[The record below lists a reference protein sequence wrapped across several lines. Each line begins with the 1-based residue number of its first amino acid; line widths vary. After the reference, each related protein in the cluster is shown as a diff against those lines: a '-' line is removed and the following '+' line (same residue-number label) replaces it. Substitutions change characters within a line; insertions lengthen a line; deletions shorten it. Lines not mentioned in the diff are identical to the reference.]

1 MVDRWVVETPLSER
15 FPVYTRA
22 NVGEVFPDPVTP
34 LSFSLAFQDG
44 DELMGSEMGFRDAYV
59 RMGGFDQEEFTGEHP
74 VFIGVFGG
82 YCYLNASAMRL
93 FGERAP
99 GMTAQ
104 TIDDQFFGAQPGIP
118 PYVQRDG
125 DVRPDKTEKIGEM
138 FQWAF
143 GVQQLDEVLA
153 DRAMLEQMRAERP
166 DVSAMSTDELMARGR
181 KIYDDHFRHLFGQHL
196 FITGL
201 ATVPVAAL
209 TEICAAVGRPEDVM
223 KLIAGVGDVESAA
236 PSAAMWDL
244 GRIAASSAS
253 VMAAFDDGVAGL
265 LDRLGASDDPAAAKF
280 LTGFEQFLYDFGSR
294 GPNEWEVSCST
305 WEVEP
310 ELALA
315 AIDRMRLSPDSASPL
330 GHQAELAADRE
341 RIGAEIAEMLAG
353 DAEASGTFQAALN
366 AARVF
371 MAGRERTK
379 TNCVK
384 MIQETRVLH
393 FEWARRFVEAG
404 HLNQVEDFAMLTW
417 DELERFVADPDGSG
431 LRSVIDAR
439 RADYEELRGLQ
450 EPFIVFGDIPSPA
463 TFERRDAVQVE
474 PVAVGDVLQ
483 GVPGCPGVSQG
494 RARVVLDSHDPTALE
509 PGDVLVAPLTDPSW
523 TPLFVPAGGVIVD
536 VGAPLSHAI
545 IVSRELGIPCAVSVT
560 DATRRIPDGTLVQV
574 DGGSG
579 QVTILELP

>member
-1 MVDRWVVETPLSER
+1 MVDRWIVETPLSER
-15 FPVYTRA
+15 FPIYTRA

-44 DELMGSEMGFRDAYV
+44 DELQGSEMGFRDAYV
-59 RMGGFDQEEFTGEHP
+59 RMGGFDHEEFTPDFP

-104 TIDDQFFGAQPGIP
+104 TIDEQFFGAQPGIP
-118 PYVQRDG
+118 PYEQRDG
-125 DVRPDKTEKIGEM
+125 DVAPDKTERIGEM

-143 GVQQLDEVLA
+143 SVESLDEVLA
-153 DRAMLEQMRAERP
+153 DRAMLEELRAERP
-166 DVSAMSTDELMARGR
+166 DVTTMSVDELLARGR

-196 FITGL
+196 FVTGL
-201 ATVPVAAL
+201 ATVPIAAL
-209 TEICAAVGRPEDVM
+209 TDICTAVGRPGDMM

-244 GRIAASSAS
+244 GRIIASSEPLMS
-253 VMAAFDDGVAGL
+253 AFDDGVSGVLERIAGL
-265 LDRLGASDDPAAAKF
+265 DDPAAAK
-280 LTGFEQFLYDFGSR
+280 LATGFEQFLYDFGSR

-305 WEVEP
+305 WELEP

-330 GHQAELAADRE
+330 GHQADLAADRE

-353 DAEASGTFQAALN
+353 DPEALGTFHAALN

-404 HLNQVEDFAMLTW
+404 HFENIADFAMLDW
-417 DELERFVADPDGSG
+417 DELVQFVADPDAGDLKAAIAS
-431 LRSVIDAR
+431 R

-450 EPFIVFGDIPSPA
+450 EPFIVFGEAPSPA
-463 TFERRDAVQVE
+463 TFERRDSVVVE
-474 PVAVGDVLQ
+474 PVAVGDVLA
-483 GVPGCPGVSQG
+483 GVPGCPGVSRG

-509 PGDVLVAPLTDPSW
+509 PGDVLIAPLTDPSW
-523 TPLFVPAGGVIVD
+523 TPLFVPAAGVIVD

-545 IVSRELGIPCAVSVT
+545 IVSRELGIPCTVSVT
-560 DATRRIPDGTLVQV
+560 DATRRIPDGSLVEV
-574 DGGSG
+574 DGTTG